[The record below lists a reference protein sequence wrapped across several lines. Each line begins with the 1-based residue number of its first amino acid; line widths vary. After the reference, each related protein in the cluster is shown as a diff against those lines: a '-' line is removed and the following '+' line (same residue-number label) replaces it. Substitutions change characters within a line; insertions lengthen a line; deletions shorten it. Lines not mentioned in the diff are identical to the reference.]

1 MGKGKANKKTYQN
14 KNKDAENEPHKT
26 TNEKKK
32 AKHCNNSATRNNMV
46 HHEVENLFIFWV
58 LVVTITVLLS

>member
-14 KNKDAENEPHKT
+14 KHKDRENEPHKT

-32 AKHCNNSATRNNMV
+32 AKHGNDSAARNNMV
-46 HHEVENLFIFWV
+46 CHEVENLFIF
-58 LVVTITVLLS
+58 

>member
-14 KNKDAENEPHKT
+14 KHKDRENEPHKT

-32 AKHCNNSATRNNMV
+32 AKHGNDSAARNNMV
-46 HHEVENLFIFWV
+46 RHEVENLFIFWV
-58 LVVTITVLLS
+58 LVVTVTVLLS

>member
-32 AKHCNNSATRNNMV
+32 AKHGNNSATRNNMV
-46 HHEVENLFIFWV
+46 HREVENLFIF
-58 LVVTITVLLS
+58 